1 MSRVSRRVLVL
12 VFAAGA
18 LAACSLALPRSS
30 APAPPHGG
38 ERAAPRERELALPQ
52 RSPGTLPGSQL
63 VAQLRSL
70 PLAAR
75 EAAVWREVEAG
86 NVPAFLGKL
95 VPVQVEATVQGR
107 RRTATFWCA
116 PDYFG
121 LGCDE
126 DWFRMPITSLLAQ
139 RIADRWG
146 CVLPTRAMVDAI
158 WVKAPI
164 KLAPHPF
171 HPDSHDIVSVAL
183 FYEHHLRIEAQR
195 EGRGRDLLVAG
206 IKKDIVSSALIDS
219 WPGRVVIYGWH
230 RPDGSPIQPLS
241 KVHTD
246 AHVDYSHGLRLVAE
260 DMEVDGTATTVAA
273 VLADPELHVLLSDE
287 GPIPKPRYRLPA
299 AAR

>member
-1 MSRVSRRVLVL
+1 MSRACGRVLVL
-12 VFAAGA
+12 AAGA
-18 LAACSLALPRSS
+18 VAACTLALPRGS
-30 APAPPHGG
+30 APAQ
-38 ERAAPRERELALPQ
+38 PRERDTAPHELALPE
-52 RSPGTLPGSQL
+52 RSAGSPAGSQL
-63 VAQLRSL
+63 LAQLRSL

-86 NVPAFLGKL
+86 NVPAFLRRL
-95 VPVQVEATVQGR
+95 VPVQVEATLQGR

-126 DWFRMPITSLLAQ
+126 DWFRMPITSVLAQ
-139 RIADRWG
+139 RIADRCR

-164 KLAPHPF
+164 KLPPHPF

-183 FYEHHLRIEAQR
+183 FHEHHLRIEAQR
-195 EGRGRDLLVAG
+195 EARPRDLLVAG
-206 IKKDIVSSALIDS
+206 IKKDIVSSALIEP

-241 KVHTD
+241 KIHTD

-260 DMEVDGTATTVAA
+260 AIEVDGRATTVAA

-287 GPIPKPRYRLPA
+287 GPIARPRYRLPA